1 MYNEAINKIESMKK
15 LRFVNCNKKFEG
27 NKEIIK
33 LSVDEVTKFLKI
45 KLNMLQLKENY
56 KNKELDTICRSCQ
69 ETNETTEHLFSC
81 KNIVTKYNE
90 YIPNIERIK
99 ENVKIKDTIKY
110 VEFAINELEK
120 EN

>member
-45 KLNMLQLKENY
+45 KLNMLQLK
-56 KNKELDTICRSCQ
+56 K
-69 ETNETTEHLFSC
+69 
-81 KNIVTKYNE
+81 
-90 YIPNIERIK
+90 
-99 ENVKIKDTIKY
+99 TIKTKNSTQY
-110 VEFAINELEK
+110 ADPVKKLMKQRNIFSAVKTL
-120 EN
+120 